1 MMVNLYYNL
10 TFKNKM
16 IHTIEVENIKCG
28 GCMNSIKT
36 ALQQMEGVQEVNID
50 KDTET
55 VTIESDS
62 DIEPFIQKL
71 NDLGYPQKGN
81 RSEERRVGKE
91 GRSLCGLYRQKKNN
105 KRP

>member
-1 MMVNLYYNL
+1 MVNLYYNL
-10 TFKNKM
+10 TFKNKI

-81 RSEERRVGKE
+81 NSLLKKAKSYVSCAVGNLK
-91 GRSLCGLYRQKKNN
+91 S
-105 KRP
+105 

>member
-1 MMVNLYYNL
+1 MVNLYYNL

-81 RSEERRVGKE
+81 NSLLKKAKSYVSCAVGN
-91 GRSLCGLYRQKKNN
+91 LKN
-105 KRP
+105 

>member
-1 MMVNLYYNL
+1 MVNLYYNL

-71 NDLGYPQKGN
+71 NDLGYQQKGN
-81 RSEERRVGKE
+81 NSLLKKAKSYVSCAVGNLK
-91 GRSLCGLYRQKKNN
+91 S
-105 KRP
+105 

>member
-1 MMVNLYYNL
+1 MVNLYYNL

-81 RSEERRVGKE
+81 N
-91 GRSLCGLYRQKKNN
+91 SLL
-105 KRP
+105 

>member
-1 MMVNLYYNL
+1 MVNLYYNL

-81 RSEERRVGKE
+81 NSLLKKTKSYVSCAVGNLK
-91 GRSLCGLYRQKKNN
+91 S
-105 KRP
+105 